1 MSTSDV
7 NRGDV
12 ISGALL
18 AGVGVFI
25 VVEARKWEYIGLDG
39 PGPGFFP
46 LWYGLA
52 MVALSL
58 LLIVTSFLRRPGNA
72 KGERINWREV
82 GNAMLTWFAF
92 VLCVGLLKPLGFML
106 SFALLTFFIVT
117 VMYRRSLVTAAL
129 TAVGCSA
136 GFYLVFPLAL
146 QVSLPI
152 GILGF

>member
-1 MSTSDV
+1 MATGVV

-25 VVEARKWEYIGLDG
+25 VVEARKLEYIGLDG
-39 PGPGFFP
+39 PGSGFFP
-46 LWYGLA
+46 MWYGFA
-52 MVALSL
+52 MIALSL
-58 LLIVTSFLRRPGNA
+58 LLIATSLLHRSAVEKR
-72 KGERINWREV
+72 KSINWREV
-82 GNAMLTWFAF
+82 GNAVLTWLAFA
-92 VLCVGLLKPLGFML
+92 VCVGLLKSLGFIL
-106 SFALLTFFIVT
+106 SFAVLTFFIVT
-117 VMYRRSLVTAAL
+117 VMYRKSLATAAL

-146 QVSLPI
+146 NVSLPV